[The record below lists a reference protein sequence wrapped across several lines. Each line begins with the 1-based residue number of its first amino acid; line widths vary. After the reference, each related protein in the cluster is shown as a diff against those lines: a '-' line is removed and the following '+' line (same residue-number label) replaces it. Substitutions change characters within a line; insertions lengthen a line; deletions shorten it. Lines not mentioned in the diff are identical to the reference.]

1 MVDYVSILE
10 KNPNGVLA
18 TQDGKRVKTRVFRYM
33 CADGNKVYFMTSNNK
48 PVFAQL
54 KDNSHV
60 SFCTFPPDYAPVL
73 IIEGKAVFDENK
85 ATKELVFAK
94 HPSAKEIYRTPVNP
108 IFKVFHIDV
117 DRVQTFS
124 ETDGERSYKVNAA

>member
-18 TQDGKRVKTRVFRYM
+18 TQDGKRVKTRVFQFIF
-33 CADGNKVYFMTSNNK
+33 ADGNKVYFCTSNNK

-60 SFCTFPPDYAPVL
+60 SFCTFPPDYKPVL
-73 IIEGKAVFDENK
+73 VIEGKAVFDENK
-85 ATKELVFAK
+85 SIKELVLEK
-94 HPSAKEIYRTPVNP
+94 SDCIKEIYKSSLNP

-117 DRVQTFS
+117 DRVETFS
-124 ETDGERSYKVNAA
+124 MTDGLRSYKVKAA